1 MSYLNRMERLLD
13 EKMRELHVSNEA
25 EFAILNGFKR
35 AQLKQKRRKQ
45 LVYSMSSVAV
55 LLVSLTFLIRFSPT
69 FAQALENIPG
79 LGAIVTLVQ
88 DDKGIEA
95 SIENQYYEEIGSSMT
110 VQDITMAIDG
120 VIADETGMILSY
132 TLEAPFSL
140 NDVYLGKI
148 DLFQNNKKI
157 ELGFTMVR
165 SSSDKTITK
174 VEETIRVITPPSHI
188 IDYSNPH
195 FELFVSI
202 DNQEDIQFTFP
213 ITLEKEIAKTI
224 THDVNKEVTISDQK
238 LTIQQVKVSPLRAA
252 IEMKIDGDNDMQIF
266 EFATLKLQDEKGEL
280 WGTPKASGTSV
291 GYGGVD
297 NTERT
302 YFIESNY
309 FRQPKELYLIIG
321 DIEALP
327 EDERELQIDFEK
339 KQVISQSQQ
348 YPIRIEN
355 IQKNGFEAWFEPED
369 DFLGSLFHT
378 GIDCNGQE
386 VSVSGYESG
395 QAEEGYYHFITL
407 EEVTFVNPVTFKI
420 QSYPNYFGETVK
432 IQVK

>member
-95 SIENQYYEEIGSSMT
+95 SIENEYYEEIGSSMT

-140 NDVYLGKI
+140 NDVYLGEI
-148 DLFQNNKKI
+148 DLFQNNRKL

-224 THDVNKEVTISDQK
+224 TYEVNKEVTISDQK

-309 FRQPKELYLIIG
+309 FGQPEELYLVIG

-378 GIDCNGQE
+378 GIDRNGQE
-386 VSVSGYESG
+386 VSVSGYGSG
-395 QAEEGYYHFITL
+395 QGEEGYYHFITL